1 MSINKSIGLPPRYRA
16 ESLLLVKNILEG
28 RSMNVYKQEN
38 AHGRV

>member
-1 MSINKSIGLPPRYRA
+1 MSINKGIGLPSKYQT

-38 AHGRV
+38 VHGRV